1 MDPASNGSRCWEG
14 QFISCLLTDEQ
25 GIDASV
31 FTAGRMPDMRSI
43 DSIVS
48 VPGLSGAQPD
58 SSAETRRQ
66 QEQRASKSQ
75 THTTS
80 KFCKEE
86 LGSARV
92 IGQVDG
98 KFVACS
104 LPSDSRDEGEPV
116 LVLIDQ
122 HAADERVRVERFLM
136 ELCNGAIQGGA
147 ESTVLDAL
155 KGVVLTKDEATLSQ
169 QEEVLQELRR
179 WGFHVGRVAIME
191 SLTVNWVQVDVLAVP
206 ALLRDKVR
214 LLTSPYVASTKGN
227 VQLLQGDELQNLLKG
242 CLAKYRVEGC
252 PRWSHALVNE
262 LSENEWLRALKLC
275 PRELVELVNS
285 KACRGKSAVTGPLV
299 PSLTACR
306 SQSAGAIMFNDK
318 LELDQCERLVHQL
331 SKTVFPFQCA
341 HGRPSMVP
349 LTILDVLGS
358 SLRPTRHRNP
368 PEWTNLMS

>member
-1 MDPASNGSRCWEG
+1 M
-14 QFISCLLTDEQ
+14 SCILTNEQ
-25 GIDASV
+25 GMDASV
-31 FTAGRMPDMRSI
+31 FTARRKSDMRSI

-48 VPGLSGAQPD
+48 APGLLVTQPD
-58 SSAETRRQ
+58 SSTETRRQ
-66 QEQRASKSQ
+66 QEQRASKRQ

-80 KFCKEE
+80 KFNKEE
-86 LGSARV
+86 LGNARV
-92 IGQVDG
+92 IGQVDC

-104 LPSDSRDEGEPV
+104 LPNDSTDEGEPV

-122 HAADERVRVERFLM
+122 HAADERVRVERFLT
-136 ELCNGAIQGGA
+136 ELCNGAVRGGA
-147 ESTVLDAL
+147 ESTVLDAK
-155 KGVVLTKDEATLSQ
+155 KGVILTKDEATLLQ

-179 WGFHVGRVAIME
+179 WGLHVEPVAIME
-191 SLTVNWVQVDVLAVP
+191 SLTANWVQVGVLAIP

-214 LLTSPYVASTKGN
+214 LLTSPYMASTKGN
-227 VQLLQGDELQNLLKG
+227 DQLLQGEELQNLLKG

-252 PRWSHALVNE
+252 PRWSHAPVNE
-262 LSENEWLRALKLC
+262 LPENEWLRALKLC

-285 KACRGKSAVTGPLV
+285 KACRGKSAAPRPLLS
-299 PSLTACR
+299 SLTARR

-318 LELDQCERLVHQL
+318 LGLDQCERLVHQL

-368 PEWTNLMS
+368 PKWTNLIS